1 MPKKMTP
8 KSQAKNKTLFPQY
21 PFLII
26 FNSKNVR
33 IYSNVYNYAIYLKL
47 LVFFYIMRIYSI
59 VYNYAIYLK
68 LFIFFSKYI
77 TTIY

>member
-21 PFLII
+21 PFLTI

-47 LVFFYIMRIYSI
+47 LVFLRALSI
-59 VYNYAIYLK
+59 Q
-68 LFIFFSKYI
+68 
-77 TTIY
+77 